1 MFLAP
6 KIHFN
11 KLLCCSIKLNANIQ
25 LCIHLF
31 IDLMMWLPEWN
42 FDWVKFFVPKGKRR
56 KFYFRAAATRGVMK
70 TIQR

>member
-11 KLLCCSIKLNANIQ
+11 KLLCCSTKLNANIQ

-31 IDLMMWLPEWN
+31 IDVVARVELRLGEI
-42 FDWVKFFVPKGKRR
+42 
-56 KFYFRAAATRGVMK
+56 FRTER
-70 TIQR
+70 